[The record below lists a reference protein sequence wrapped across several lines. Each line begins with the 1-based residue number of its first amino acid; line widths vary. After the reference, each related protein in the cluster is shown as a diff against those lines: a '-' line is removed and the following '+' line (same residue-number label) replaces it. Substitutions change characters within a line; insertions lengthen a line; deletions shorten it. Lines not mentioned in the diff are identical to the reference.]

1 MISILYLIPRINLSL
16 CSSIC
21 LVLCSSPGSHSAAF
35 TRMYPQSS
43 LKSFGSSGLI
53 SGSSSPIGVS
63 SKLILSFTPVGNPAP
78 PIPTIP
84 AAFTRS
90 SFDDSSVIPSTDSVT
105 GMNSSGC
112 SASGSMMMRSSVI
125 SVTFPYTL
133 EKMLAPRPVGVAM
146 RVPFFTS
153 APTSTHGAQGAPT
166 CWRNNICTFPMT
178 HFSFLIFILSKSK
191 RNYASSF
198 TYSNLINIEI
208 FYKLFFAIFLTK
220 TVCFFG
226 GGMWE
231 SNPPRTLL
239 TPYTSFED

>member
-112 SASGSMMMRSSVI
+112 SAAGSMMMRSSVI

-178 HFSFLIFILSKSK
+178 HFSFLNILSKSK
-191 RNYASSF
+191 RNY
-198 TYSNLINIEI
+198 TVRLLIHIFFI
-208 FYKLFFAIFLTK
+208 IDKFYKFIFAIFLTK
-220 TVCFFG
+220 LLIFLAEACG
-226 GGMWE
+226 
-231 SNPPRTLL
+231 NRTH
-239 TPYTSFED
+239 PGRS

>member
-178 HFSFLIFILSKSK
+178 HFSFLNILSKSK
-191 RNYASSF
+191 RNY
-198 TYSNLINIEI
+198 TVRLLIHIFFI
-208 FYKLFFAIFLTK
+208 IDKFYKFIFAIFLTK
-220 TVCFFG
+220 LLIFLAEACG
-226 GGMWE
+226 
-231 SNPPRTLL
+231 NRTH
-239 TPYTSFED
+239 PGRS

>member
-1 MISILYLIPRINLSL
+1 
-16 CSSIC
+16 
-21 LVLCSSPGSHSAAF
+21 
-35 TRMYPQSS
+35 MYPQSS

-105 GMNSSGC
+105 GTNSSGC
-112 SASGSMMMRSSVI
+112 SAAGSMMMRSSVI

-178 HFSFLIFILSKSK
+178 HFSFLNILSKSK
-191 RNYASSF
+191 RNY
-198 TYSNLINIEI
+198 TVRLLIHIFFI
-208 FYKLFFAIFLTK
+208 IDKFYKFIFAIFLTK
-220 TVCFFG
+220 LLIFLAEACG
-226 GGMWE
+226 
-231 SNPPRTLL
+231 NRTH
-239 TPYTSFED
+239 PGRS

>member
-84 AAFTRS
+84 AAFTKS

-105 GMNSSGC
+105 GTNSSGC
-112 SASGSMMMRSSVI
+112 SAAGSMMMRSSVI

-178 HFSFLIFILSKSK
+178 HFSFFNILSKSK
-191 RNYASSF
+191 RNY
-198 TYSNLINIEI
+198 TVRLLIHIFFI
-208 FYKLFFAIFLTK
+208 IDKFYKFIFAIFLTELL
-220 TVCFFG
+220 VFLAEACG
-226 GGMWE
+226 
-231 SNPPRTLL
+231 NRTH
-239 TPYTSFED
+239 PGRS

>member
-105 GMNSSGC
+105 GTNSSGC
-112 SASGSMMMRSSVI
+112 SAAGSMMMRSSVI

-178 HFSFLIFILSKSK
+178 HFSFLNILSKSK
-191 RNYASSF
+191 RNY
-198 TYSNLINIEI
+198 TVRLLIHIFFI
-208 FYKLFFAIFLTK
+208 IDKFYKFIFAIFLTK
-220 TVCFFG
+220 LLIFLAEACG
-226 GGMWE
+226 
-231 SNPPRTLL
+231 NRTH
-239 TPYTSFED
+239 PGRS